1 MKQEESILLYI
12 IFLIIGLVLFVF
24 LMRWVFRVD
33 KIIKYQAGIIAVL
46 FDIAKKQGVSND
58 RIESIDNY
66 IKH

>member
-12 IFLIIGLVLFVF
+12 VFLIIGLVLFVF